1 VLHLTVSELNTPRMS
16 LSFLLQKHLSA
27 SLDRGKHLL
36 GELLQQLTAQ

>member
-1 VLHLTVSELNTPRMS
+1 MGS
-16 LSFLLQKHLSA
+16 LSLLFQQHPSA